1 MATILRA
8 TLEGVKYD
16 LDVFEDVEFRLDISA
31 IESGDIGQVFG
42 VSSQNLELPPSDRN
56 NQFFGNLY
64 DIGTTPAV
72 TFIKTVPC
80 QVLQDGQE
88 VFTGVLYLDS
98 VVTDNYGDHVYNVVV
113 ANETVDFKYKIQ
125 DLVFGDLNFSEYEY
139 TLSFTNIS
147 SSWDGNLF
155 SGDIVY
161 PLAEYGQ
168 ETDDMNIVSLIE
180 NGGSTQTFTNENY
193 PVLETAPKHT
203 QHLSLI
209 HI

>member
-64 DIGTTPAV
+64 D
-72 TFIKTVPC
+72 
-80 QVLQDGQE
+80 
-88 VFTGVLYLDS
+88 
-98 VVTDNYGDHVYNVVV
+98 
-113 ANETVDFKYKIQ
+113 
-125 DLVFGDLNFSEYEY
+125 
-139 TLSFTNIS
+139 
-147 SSWDGNLF
+147 
-155 SGDIVY
+155 
-161 PLAEYGQ
+161 
-168 ETDDMNIVSLIE
+168 
-180 NGGSTQTFTNENY
+180 
-193 PVLETAPKHT
+193 
-203 QHLSLI
+203 LSLI